1 MIGYMEMPA
10 DFMYKD
16 VFQRGQPVHAPFD
29 AFRLRH
35 PSMDPGRRA
44 KIFAPFD
51 ALIGF
56 DDEIASTE
64 VLYESRRELSDGEKE
79 ELGRRLE
86 ILYRLTWNSR
96 LARENAVPVE
106 VTYFVPGANENS
118 PSRGSRGRY
127 VTLSGICRRIGRH
140 TVTVGETVVR
150 LSDIARM
157 ESPMEADGRNIFD
170 FREDET
176 A

>member
-1 MIGYMEMPA
+1 MIGQMVMPA
-10 DFMYKD
+10 DFRYKD
-16 VFQRGQPVHAPFD
+16 VFQKGQPVHAPFD

-56 DDEIASTE
+56 DDEIASAE
-64 VLYESRRELSDGEKE
+64 VLYESRRELSDDEKE
-79 ELGRRLE
+79 EVDRRLGL
-86 ILYRLTWNSR
+86 LYRLTWNSR
-96 LARENAVPVE
+96 LARENAVPVDI
-106 VTYFVPGANENS
+106 TYFVPCTDESGLS
-118 PSRGSRGRY
+118 CGSRGRY

-140 TVTVGETVVR
+140 TISVDETVIR
-150 LSDIARM
+150 LSDIVRI

-170 FREDET
+170 FREGET